1 MQPDQQLKWPTVFTD
16 LLGLIQV
23 TDDVEVQKLYMR
35 FIIKTLQIFDEEVVE
50 RAQEKSVVELNL
62 STQIKNFVRQG
73 QISPIVEVLK

>member
-1 MQPDQQLKWPTVFTD
+1 MKWPTVFTD